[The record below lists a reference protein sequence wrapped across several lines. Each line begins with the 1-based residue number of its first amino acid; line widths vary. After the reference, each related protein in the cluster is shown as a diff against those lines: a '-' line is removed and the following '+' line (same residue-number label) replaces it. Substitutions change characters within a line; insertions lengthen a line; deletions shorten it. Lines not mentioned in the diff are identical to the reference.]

1 MENRCRLC
9 STSSRTRP
17 VKIIIKSA
25 FLNDALFYLPQ
36 YVHACCGFYFQIY
49 PNCFGYIYLWRDF
62 MHYFWIVF
70 PAILPISMIIR
81 GVLAFRCR
89 LNKELYGTTNKNG
102 FEKVSEFTLPTELH
116 NKKNIEISKLLRGYW
131 LLVIGLILFVC
142 WLIFAYVYTF
152 NVQAT
157 SKLSIVSLVL
167 YVVEMIIN
175 AIIVKRTAPHL
186 E

>member
-1 MENRCRLC
+1 
-9 STSSRTRP
+9 
-17 VKIIIKSA
+17 
-25 FLNDALFYLPQ
+25 
-36 YVHACCGFYFQIY
+36 
-49 PNCFGYIYLWRDF
+49 

-89 LNKELYGTTNKNG
+89 LNKELYGTTNKND

-116 NKKNIEISKLLRGYW
+116 NEKNIEISNLLRGYW
-131 LLVIGLILFVC
+131 TLVIGLILFLC
-142 WLIFAYVYTF
+142 WMIYAYVFTF
-152 NVQAT
+152 NVQAN
-157 SKLSIVSLVL
+157 SNLAIISVISF
-167 YVVEMIIN
+167 VVELVIN

>member
-25 FLNDALFYLPQ
+25 FLCDALFYLPQ
-36 YVHACCGFYFQIY
+36 YVYACCGFYFQIY

-116 NKKNIEISKLLRGYW
+116 NKKNIEISKLLCGYW
-131 LLVIGLILFVC
+131 LLVVGLILFVC
-142 WLIFAYVYTF
+142 WMIFAYVYTF

-157 SKLSIVSLVL
+157 SKLPIVSVVL

>member
-1 MENRCRLC
+1 
-9 STSSRTRP
+9 
-17 VKIIIKSA
+17 
-25 FLNDALFYLPQ
+25 
-36 YVHACCGFYFQIY
+36 
-49 PNCFGYIYLWRDF
+49 
-62 MHYFWIVF
+62 MHYFWIIF
-70 PAILPISMIIR
+70 PVTLPISMIIR
-81 GVLAFRCR
+81 GVLAFRSR

-116 NKKNIEISKLLRGYW
+116 NNKNIEISKLLCGYW
-131 LLVIGLILFVC
+131 LLVVGLILFVC
-142 WLIFAYVYTF
+142 WMIFAYVYTF

>member
-1 MENRCRLC
+1 
-9 STSSRTRP
+9 
-17 VKIIIKSA
+17 
-25 FLNDALFYLPQ
+25 
-36 YVHACCGFYFQIY
+36 
-49 PNCFGYIYLWRDF
+49 
-62 MHYFWIVF
+62 MHYFWIIF
-70 PAILPISMIIR
+70 PAILPILMIIR
-81 GVLAFRCR
+81 GVLVFRSR
-89 LNKELYGTTNKNG
+89 LFKELYGTKKG

-142 WLIFAYVYTF
+142 WMIFAYVYVF

>member
-1 MENRCRLC
+1 MENRRRLC

-36 YVHACCGFYFQIY
+36 YVYACCGFYFQIY

-81 GVLAFRCR
+81 GVIAFRCR

>member
-1 MENRCRLC
+1 MMHFFIC
-9 STSSRTRP
+9 
-17 VKIIIKSA
+17 
-25 FLNDALFYLPQ
+25 FLPLRK
-36 YVHACCGFYFQIY
+36 
-49 PNCFGYIYLWRDF
+49 NCFGYIYLWRDF
-62 MHYFWIVF
+62 MHYFWIIFLVT
-70 PAILPISMIIR
+70 LPISMIIR

-89 LNKELYGTTNKNG
+89 LNKDLYGTTNKNG

-116 NKKNIEISKLLRGYW
+116 NKKNIEISNLLRGYW

-142 WLIFAYVYTF
+142 WMIFAYVFTF

-157 SKLSIVSLVL
+157 SKLPIVSLVL

-175 AIIVKRTAPHL
+175 AIVVKRTAPHL

>member
-1 MENRCRLC
+1 MSPPQNVFCPQN
-9 STSSRTRP
+9 P
-17 VKIIIKSA
+17 VHY
-25 FLNDALFYLPQ
+25 N
-36 YVHACCGFYFQIY
+36 FQ
-49 PNCFGYIYLWRDF
+49 NAVR
-62 MHYFWIVF
+62 
-70 PAILPISMIIR
+70 
-81 GVLAFRCR
+81 
-89 LNKELYGTTNKNG
+89 
-102 FEKVSEFTLPTELH
+102 TELH

-131 LLVIGLILFVC
+131 TLVIGLMLFVC

>member
-1 MENRCRLC
+1 
-9 STSSRTRP
+9 
-17 VKIIIKSA
+17 
-25 FLNDALFYLPQ
+25 
-36 YVHACCGFYFQIY
+36 
-49 PNCFGYIYLWRDF
+49 

-81 GVLAFRCR
+81 GVIAFRCR

-116 NKKNIEISKLLRGYW
+116 NKKNIEISKLLCGYW
-131 LLVIGLILFVC
+131 LLVVGLILFVC
-142 WLIFAYVYTF
+142 WLIFAYVYVF

-157 SKLSIVSLVL
+157 SNLPIVSVVL